1 MSLPP
6 TSVTRGPT
14 GGRAGGCDVRRLLLV
29 ELTRFRSR
37 RAIALLA
44 VAAALLAVVLAGA
57 TAWES
62 RPLTTADRTDAAAQA
77 DLAAQDPQTVV
88 EVRACQKRP
97 ADYLG
102 PQASRADCAKALV
115 PGVEAFYPRQRLSL
129 ATTLRGHGVELA
141 LVVVGLMVIAGCTFA
156 GADWASGSLT
166 NQLLFEPRRGRLW
179 LAKAGAVVVGTGL
192 VTLVTVAG
200 FWVAVALVVRGE
212 GIGLPSADVAHV
224 LWQVLRAVAL
234 GMGAGLGGFALTMVF
249 RHTVATL
256 ALLFVYAVGGEILVN
271 LLPVEGAGRWSVGN
285 NTFGWL
291 AQTHR
296 YLDASIDCAPGDR
309 CSGLQVVTHL
319 EAGSFLLV
327 LLVLAVVLS
336 LLVFKRRDV

>member
-1 MSLPP
+1 M
-6 TSVTRGPT
+6 
-14 GGRAGGCDVRRLLLV
+14 RLLLV

-44 VAAALLAVVLAGA
+44 VAAFLLAVVLAGA

-62 RPLTTADRTDAAAQA
+62 RPLTAADRADAAAQA
-77 DLAAQDPQTVV
+77 DLAAEDAQTVV
-88 EVRACQKRP
+88 EVRACEARP
-97 ADYLG
+97 SDYLG
-102 PQASRADCAKALV
+102 PEATAGDCAEALV
-115 PGVEAFYPRQRLSL
+115 PGVEAFYPREQLSISS
-129 ATTLRGHGVELA
+129 TLRGHGIELA

-179 LAKAGAVVVGTGL
+179 LAKAGAVVLGTGL

-200 FWVAVALVVRGE
+200 FWVAIGLVAGGE
-212 GIGLPSADVAHV
+212 GLTLPSADVGHV
-224 LWQVLRAVAL
+224 AWHVVRTVAL
-234 GMGAGLGGFALTMVF
+234 GMGAGLGGFALTMIF

-271 LLPVEGAGRWSVGN
+271 LLPFEGAGRWSVGN
-285 NTFGWL
+285 NTYGWL
-291 AQTHR
+291 ARSHS
-296 YLDASIDCAPGDR
+296 YLDSSIDCAPGER
-309 CSGLQVVTHL
+309 CSQLQVMTHL

-327 LLVLAVVLS
+327 ILVVAVALS
-336 LLVFKRRDV
+336 LLSFRRRDV

>member
-1 MSLPP
+1 M
-6 TSVTRGPT
+6 
-14 GGRAGGCDVRRLLLV
+14 RLLLV

-44 VAAALLAVVLAGA
+44 VAAFVLAVVLAGA
-57 TAWES
+57 TAWET
-62 RPLTTADRTDAAAQA
+62 RPLTAADRTDAAAQA
-77 DLAAQDPQTVV
+77 DLAGQDAQTVV
-88 EVRACQKRP
+88 EVRACEARP
-97 ADYLG
+97 SDYLG
-102 PQASRADCAKALV
+102 PKATAGDCAKALV
-115 PGVEAFYPRQRLSL
+115 PGVEAFYPREQLSI
-129 ATTLRGHGVELA
+129 AGALRGHGVELA

-192 VTLVTVAG
+192 VTLVAVVG
-200 FWVAVALVVRGE
+200 FWVAIALLARGE
-212 GIGLPSADVAHV
+212 GIALPSRDVGHV
-224 LWQVLRAVAL
+224 AWHVVRTVAL

-271 LLPVEGAGRWSVGN
+271 LLPFEGAGRWSVGN
-285 NTFGWL
+285 NTFGWVAL
-291 AQTHR
+291 SHR
-296 YLDASIDCAPGDR
+296 YLDSSIDCAPGEQ
-309 CSGLQVVTHL
+309 CSQLQVMTHL

-327 LLVLAVVLS
+327 ILVVAVALS
-336 LLVFKRRDV
+336 LLTFRRRDV